1 VWFQERFGG
10 GSKRMRKIGIVALAR
25 KQTEGARLIPGQ
37 NQKRVLAFAA
47 PIVLGKTDLEG

>member
-1 VWFQERFGG
+1 
-10 GSKRMRKIGIVALAR
+10 MRKIGIVALAR